1 MKKMSITGRVSLWY
15 AFSFMAFLILATGL
29 LLAAGNRLVIGERT
43 SNLQMVTDRAVKDVW
58 VIDGKLSIDDDISY
72 YSDGA
77 YVVLYRDDG
86 TLISGLIPEGFSGLP
101 PFEAD
106 TLRKIQS
113 GKDKYY
119 VYDRLIEN
127 EKMGRIWIRGMTSAN
142 LEQMMPSVMRMVYGF
157 LIAIPLLFAIALAG
171 GWLITKQA
179 FAPLNQIVETARRIR
194 TGGDL
199 SERIELED
207 EDDPDEIGRT
217 ALEFDKM
224 LDQIEKDFEM
234 EKQFTNDASHQ
245 LRTPIAVILA
255 QSEYALDSLD
265 NPEEVRE
272 SLQMI
277 RDRASHMSSL
287 VSQLLLIARADRRI
301 DQLVKK
307 RTDISL
313 LAEEAAESFRREAE
327 SRQIRICINAA
338 EGCYMDCDPLFM
350 GQMFNNLIDNSLK
363 YGRPGG
369 TTGIRIW
376 QEEDMIR
383 IRIRDDGIGISEED
397 LPRVFERF
405 YRGSQDH
412 ADGNPEEGA
421 GLGLPIAKWIV
432 EAHQGIISV
441 ESKPG
446 EGTVFQI
453 WFPA

>member
-255 QSEYALDSLD
+255 QSEYALESMDD
-265 NPEEVRE
+265 PKEVRE
-272 SLQMI
+272 SLQVI
-277 RDRASHMSSL
+277 RDRAELMSSL

-307 RTDISL
+307 KTDVSL
-313 LAEEAAESFRREAE
+313 LAEEAAESLRREAE
-327 SRQIRICINAA
+327 NRQIQILISAP

-350 GQMFNNLIDNSLK
+350 GQMFHNLIDNSLK
-363 YGRPGG
+363 YGRSGG
-369 TTGIRIW
+369 TTRIEIRQEADGIRI
-376 QEEDMIR
+376 QIK
-383 IRIRDDGIGISEED
+383 DDGIGISEEE
-397 LPRVFERF
+397 LPRIFERF
-405 YRGSQDH
+405 YRGGQDH
-412 ADGNPEEGA
+412 ADRSPEEGA

-432 EAHQGIISV
+432 EAHQGTLSV
-441 ESKPG
+441 ESKHG
-446 EGTVFQI
+446 EETVFQI